1 MARRKRKITTD
12 AYLNRGYVHNQRGE
26 YAKGLKAFQKALE
39 LEPNSAA
46 AHNNLGATYI
56 LMNKREEAIF
66 HLRQA
71 LALDAS
77 LEEVRIN
84 LADVYVK
91 QDKYE
96 EAREV
101 LIPAMAR
108 GKEPESYYYLLG
120 RVYFGLC
127 EYEAALQAWLK
138 SRELGMTKIDLN
150 LFIGNAYFYL
160 EDFDQAFYHFQ
171 QLTRNKP
178 DFASGY
184 SAIAMVYMKRKQF
197 DAAEQAL
204 ADALM
209 RDPSDWGALYL
220 VDLLEQERKAHA
232 AESAS

>member
-1 MARRKRKITTD
+1 MARRKRKMPKDVYTT
-12 AYLNRGYVHNQRGE
+12 RGYLHNQRGE
-26 YAKGLKAFQKALE
+26 YAKGVKDFQKALE

-56 LMNKREEAIF
+56 LMDKKEKAVF

-71 LALDAS
+71 LALDAG
-77 LEEVRIN
+77 LTEVRIN
-84 LADVYVK
+84 LADVYIK
-91 QDKYE
+91 LDKYE

-101 LIPAMAR
+101 LIPSMAR
-108 GKEPESYYYLLG
+108 CEEPESYYYLLG
-120 RVYFGLC
+120 RVHFGLC

-138 SRELGMTKIDLN
+138 SRELGMTKVDLN

-160 EDFDQAFYHFQ
+160 EDLDQALHHFQ

-204 ADALM
+204 VDALM

-220 VDLLEQERKAHA
+220 VDLLEKERKAH
-232 AESAS
+232 ERSAS

>member
-1 MARRKRKITTD
+1 MARRKRKLNKDMYT
-12 AYLNRGYVHNQRGE
+12 NRGYLHNQRGE
-26 YAKGLKAFQKALE
+26 YDKGVKDFQKALE

-56 LMNKREEAIF
+56 LLDRKDEAVF

-77 LEEVRIN
+77 LTEVRIN
-84 LADVYVK
+84 LADVYIK
-91 QDKYE
+91 MDEYE

-101 LIPAMAR
+101 LIPEMAQ
-108 GKEPESYYYLLG
+108 GKEPESYYYLIG
-120 RVYFGLC
+120 RVHFGLC

-150 LFIGNAYFYL
+150 LFLGNAYFYL
-160 EDFDQAFYHFQ
+160 EELDKAFHHFQ

-197 DAAEQAL
+197 DAAEQSL

-220 VDLLEQERKAHA
+220 VDLLEKERKAYA

>member
-1 MARRKRKITTD
+1 MARRKRK
-12 AYLNRGYVHNQRGE
+12 LNKDVYTHRGYLHNQRGE
-26 YAKGLKAFQKALE
+26 YDKGVKDFQKALE
-39 LEPNSAA
+39 LEPDCAA

-56 LMNKREEAIF
+56 LLDEKDKAVF

-77 LEEVRIN
+77 LIEVRIN
-84 LADVYVK
+84 LADVYIK
-91 QDKYE
+91 MDQYE

-101 LIPAMAR
+101 LIPEMAH
-108 GKEPESYYYLLG
+108 GKEPESYYYLIG
-120 RVYFGLC
+120 RVHFGLC

-150 LFIGNAYFYL
+150 LFLGNAYFYL
-160 EDFDQAFYHFQ
+160 EELDKAFHHFQ

-197 DAAEQAL
+197 DAAEQSL

-220 VDLLEQERKAHA
+220 VDLLEKERKAYA